1 MSSFFTRFAMKNVDV
16 SASLW
21 LFSECI
27 RCEKKAHHFR
37 LKIFVTGVWNIW
49 RKESAL
55 LHKAV
60 SRQNKISLLLISVF
74 KKQAQRTAAY
84 HAPTKLAGWVSRS
97 EAPGQSAPGL
107 SGGNMPPWEDISC
120 FTRRAISIHL
130 SQWIRVSLSSN
141 VDICERKKT
150 KYLVVKRLKLLLT
163 LSKSNKC
170 VIHEECSGLIN
181 FN

>member
-1 MSSFFTRFAMKNVDV
+1 
-16 SASLW
+16 
-21 LFSECI
+21 
-27 RCEKKAHHFR
+27 
-37 LKIFVTGVWNIW
+37 
-49 RKESAL
+49 
-55 LHKAV
+55 
-60 SRQNKISLLLISVF
+60 
-74 KKQAQRTAAY
+74 
-84 HAPTKLAGWVSRS
+84 
-97 EAPGQSAPGL
+97 
-107 SGGNMPPWEDISC
+107 MPPWKDISC

-130 SQWIRVSLSSN
+130 SQWIRVPLSSN